1 MKAAAHYG
9 PYCNPS
15 LPNCHVLSPRSPPC
29 LRFAHPDYDLMN
41 KFILYI
47 SLCDPDMGQEMRM
60 SFMMQCGLKE
70 PEGDR
75 AVPPS
80 WSV

>member
-1 MKAAAHYG
+1 
-9 PYCNPS
+9 
-15 LPNCHVLSPRSPPC
+15 
-29 LRFAHPDYDLMN
+29 MN

-47 SLCDPDMGQEMRM
+47 SLRDPDMGQEMRM